1 MGPRSTGTPHNPRRK
16 HDHLPARH
24 SHAHHA
30 PRRLRNERGHG
41 AAREA
46 SRSYLTSGGFG
57 DDSTIP
63 VYEVEYEEGYEPFSE
78 HGAIV
83 ALVGEVLRLR
93 GVETDRKET
102 A

>member
-1 MGPRSTGTPHNPRRK
+1 MTTFPLDTATLIMLRAACEMNEDTGQTHLHDFLMMG
-16 HDHLPARH
+16 
-24 SHAHHA
+24 
-30 PRRLRNERGHG
+30 
-41 AAREA
+41 AREA